1 MLAAEFEKIIHVQM
15 SLQLVEHQLFHNPFQ
30 EQLNLSLSLVSIAR
44 GSCRIVIRPDGGAN
58 TVPFGNLHIP
68 EGRAMMSANISLDQI
83 QFDDLAGKLR
93 HSAPRPVSL
102 IVTLDTALSVNHDG
116 FLFVDPPLD
125 AEITGIAWTLP
136 LK

>member
-15 SLQLVEHQLFHNPFQ
+15 SLQLAEHQLFHNPFQ

-68 EGRAMMSANISLDQI
+68 EGRAVMSANISLDQI

-102 IVTLDTALSVNHDG
+102 IATFDTALPVNHDG

-125 AEITGIAWTLP
+125 AEITGIGWTLP